1 MTSHQVLTLRQEQQA
16 ATRQRLLDAAREA
29 FAELGFAPTT
39 VARIVGAANTS
50 RATFYLHFGNKSEAL
65 LATWNER
72 ELPEVNAL
80 FQALD
85 EEGDFSGSVIRVWV
99 ENVVKHWE
107 ERGRAATTAIQAL
120 ALEPELSGA
129 WIEGMTR
136 VTEGMAN
143 YRRAVG
149 GGEFASALVLTRL
162 IELERVLYF
171 WINGGLPIEREHLL
185 EALTA
190 SWRID

>member
-1 MTSHQVLTLRQEQQA
+1 MTSEQALTLRQEQQA

-39 VARIVGAANTS
+39 VARIVSAANTS

-80 FQALD
+80 FKAFDDQD
-85 EEGDFSGSVIRVWV
+85 DFSGPASRAWV
-99 ENVVKHWE
+99 ESVLKHWE
-107 ERGRAATTAIQAL
+107 DHGRAATTAIQAL
-120 ALEPELSGA
+120 ALEPELNGA
-129 WIEGMTR
+129 WVEGMMRVAEGMTK
-136 VTEGMAN
+136 
-143 YRRAVG
+143 YRASLG
-149 GGEFASALVLTRL
+149 DGAFAKALVLTKL

-171 WINGGLPIEREHLL
+171 WTNGGLPIGREDLIG
-185 EALTA
+185 ALTA
-190 SWRID
+190 SWRVQ